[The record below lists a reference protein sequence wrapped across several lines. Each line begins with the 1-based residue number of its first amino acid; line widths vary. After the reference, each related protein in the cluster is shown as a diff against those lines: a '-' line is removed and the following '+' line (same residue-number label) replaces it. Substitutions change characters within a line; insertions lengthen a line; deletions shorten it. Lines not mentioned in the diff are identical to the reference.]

1 MNNFDKNMAE
11 IFDIDPLNDSIIDD
25 PDVKKVVLPVPVNSE
40 EPDLKQ
46 DLNDAYSTS
55 KDNLIDFID
64 KGKDAMEELLLI
76 AKAGQHPRAF
86 EVFATLFKNM
96 TDANDKLLDMQKK
109 MREMDGKKT
118 VGSGD
123 TKIDKAIFVGSTAEL
138 NKLIKNKNDTV

>member
-1 MNNFDKNMAE
+1 MNEFDKNMAE
-11 IFDIDPLNDSIIDD
+11 IFDIDPISDPINDD
-25 PDVKKVVLPVPVNSE
+25 PEVKKIVLPVPVSTD

-46 DLNDAYSTS
+46 DLNLAYATS

-109 MREMDGKKT
+109 MREMDGKKAP
-118 VGSGD
+118 VGE

-138 NKLIKNKNDTV
+138 NKLIKNKE

>member
-11 IFDIDPLNDSIIDD
+11 IFDIDPISDTINDD
-25 PDVKKVVLPVPVNSE
+25 PELKKVVLPVPVSTNSD
-40 EPDLKQ
+40 EPNLKQ
-46 DLNDAYSTS
+46 DLNDAYATS

-64 KGKDAMEELLLI
+64 KGKDAMEELLCI

-109 MREMDGKKT
+109 MREMDGKKAS
-118 VGSGD
+118 VGD

-138 NKLIKNKNDTV
+138 NKLIKNKE

>member
-11 IFDIDPLNDSIIDD
+11 IFDIDPISDVINDD
-25 PDVKKVVLPVPVNSE
+25 PEVKKVTLPVPVGTN

-55 KDNLIDFID
+55 KENLIDFIE
-64 KGKDAMEELLLI
+64 KGKDAMEELLMI

-118 VGSGD
+118 AGSGD

>member
-1 MNNFDKNMAE
+1 MNNFDKNMSE
-11 IFDIDPLNDSIIDD
+11 IFDIDPISEVINDD
-25 PDVKKVVLPVPVNSE
+25 PEVKKVVLPVVSNAG

-46 DLNDAYSTS
+46 DLNNAYETS

-64 KGKDAMEELLLI
+64 KGKDAMEELLQI

-118 VGSGD
+118 ASTGD

-138 NKLIKNKNDTV
+138 NKLIKNKNDSI

>member
-11 IFDIDPLNDSIIDD
+11 IFDIDPISDPISDD
-25 PDVKKVVLPVPVNSE
+25 PELKKVVLPVPLNSD
-40 EPDLKQ
+40 EPDLKR
-46 DLNDAYSTS
+46 DLNDAYATS

-64 KGKDAMEELLLI
+64 KGKDAMEELLCI

-109 MREMDGKKT
+109 MREMDGKKSP
-118 VGSGD
+118 VGD
-123 TKIDKAIFVGSTAEL
+123 TIIDKAVFVGSTSEL
-138 NKLIKNKNDTV
+138 NKLIKNKE